1 MLWSDRYITLDNDHA
16 CANYKSIAHLH
27 SQGTDEL
34 VVEALKNILQLVE
47 SLENLAGLVPPP
59 RSDNLLGTRGG
70 SPLHRATGRI
80 TFSVHGHVRIKR
92 VRGIVHVGRSM
103 SVSTNCVWHHARM
116 DCVVPNRTCVCN
128 TCLLLEQGATLGSI
142 SKRLL

>member
-1 MLWSDRYITLDNDHA
+1 MIWSDQDITLENNHA
-16 CANYKSIAHLH
+16 CANYKSIADLH

-34 VVEALKNILQLVE
+34 VVEALHNMLQLVG
-47 SLENLAGLVPPP
+47 SLENLAGSGPSPG
-59 RSDNLLGTRGG
+59 SDYLTGTRGG
-70 SPLHRATGRI
+70 SPLHRATGRM

-116 DCVVPNRTCVCN
+116 DCVVPNRACACN
-128 TCLLLEQGATLGSI
+128 TCLLLEQRATPGSI